1 MSAVIDDLATATPIT
16 VRMTKI
22 IAAVLGKIPLAE
34 INKVNGFTERI
45 QRMKQRYLASRP
57 TICGQRARYWT
68 ESYRTTEGEHP
79 AKRRAKAFAN
89 ALAKKDIL
97 IRDDEILVGAPTR
110 HIRGANPGVEQLPI
124 HLAALLDRVDVTAG
138 SAATAT

>member
-1 MSAVIDDLATATPIT
+1 MSAVIDDLATATPIN

-57 TICGQRARYWT
+57 TICRTSSTSCSAPGARAAALSRAR
-68 ESYRTTEGEHP
+68 
-79 AKRRAKAFAN
+79 
-89 ALAKKDIL
+89 AL
-97 IRDDEILVGAPTR
+97 V
-110 HIRGANPGVEQLPI
+110 
-124 HLAALLDRVDVTAG
+124 
-138 SAATAT
+138 